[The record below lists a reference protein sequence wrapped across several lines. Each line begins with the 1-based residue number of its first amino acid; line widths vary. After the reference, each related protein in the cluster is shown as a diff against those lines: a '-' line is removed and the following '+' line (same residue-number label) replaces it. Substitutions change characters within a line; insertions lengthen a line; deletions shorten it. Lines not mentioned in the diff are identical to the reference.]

1 MNASNM
7 NMWPSLSSPL
17 CDPIWLR
24 TSFQKNEED
33 ELAILEKELE
43 EEKQALMEQTQDWDS
58 IERTNME
65 RSNIEQVEEDQDYY
79 DDYWYVDD
87 ATSEE
92 FAEPQSPFW

>member
-17 CDPIWLR
+17 CDPILLR
-24 TSFQKNEED
+24 TTFQKNEED
-33 ELAILEKELE
+33 ELALLEKELE
-43 EEKQALMEQTQDWDS
+43 EEKQALVEQTQEWVS

-65 RSNIEQVEEDQDYY
+65 RSNIEQVEEDY

-87 ATSEE
+87 ATSDD